1 MFRWWHHSKSI
12 KRLAIIYIMKHQ
24 ELISPLDNRYSQKI
38 IKLANNF
45 SESNLNKTRFEIE
58 IDWIIFLTTQGGK
71 NFKSLSAASKKNLL
85 KIKMSFDDK
94 SAKKIKAIE
103 SRTNHDVKAV
113 EYFIRDEM
121 SKYSNLK
128 KYQHLVHFALTS
140 EDINSL
146 SYAVLL
152 RDAKDIY
159 LKKLNVLIK
168 DLNTKSKSW
177 ASIPVLARTHGQAAS
192 PSTLGK
198 EIKVFQ
204 HRLSRQRDILKKM
217 KPLAKFGGATG
228 NFHTLDLSDSRIDWL
243 SKTKKFLSLFN
254 VDQNPMTTQIEPH
267 DGIAEISHCIQ
278 RINNILIDLN
288 QDVWIYISNDI
299 FKLKLKDGEI
309 GSSTMPH
316 KVNPIDFEN
325 SEGNLGLS
333 SSLMSFFAE
342 KLTKSRLQRDLSDS
356 TVLRNLGV
364 GFGYSYLGITSCMN
378 GLTKIQPNKKI
389 ARNELSKN
397 WQVLAEAIQIVMKL
411 EGYDNAYEEI
421 KNKTRGQSLDKDSY
435 LKIIN
440 DLNIST
446 ESKQKLK
453 KLTPLNYLGIASKL
467 AKS

>member
-1 MFRWWHHSKSI
+1 
-12 KRLAIIYIMKHQ
+12 MKHQ

-38 IKLANNF
+38 IELANNF
-45 SESNLNKTRFEIE
+45 SESNLNRTRFEIE
-58 IDWIIFLTTQGGK
+58 IDWIIFLTTQCGE
-71 NFKSLSAASKKNLL
+71 NFISLSSAAKKNLL
-85 KIKMSFDDK
+85 KIKMGFDNK
-94 SAKKIKAIE
+94 SAKRIKAIE

-113 EYFIRDEM
+113 EYFIREEM
-121 SKYSNLK
+121 GKYSNLK
-128 KYQHLVHFALTS
+128 KYQHIVHFALTS

-159 LKKLNVLIK
+159 LRKLDVLIK
-168 DLNTKSKSW
+168 DLGSKSKAW

-198 EIKVFQ
+198 EVKVFH
-204 HRLSRQRDILKKM
+204 HRLSRQKDIIKKM

-228 NFHTLDLSDSRIDWL
+228 NFHTLDLSDASINWV
-243 SKTKKFLSLFN
+243 SKTKKFLSLFK
-254 VDQNPMTTQIEPH
+254 VHQNPITTQIEPH

-288 QDVWIYISNDI
+288 QDMWIYISHNI

-333 SSLMSFFAE
+333 SSLMGFFAE

-364 GFGYSYLGITSCMN
+364 GFGYSYLGITSCMS
-378 GLTKIQPNKKI
+378 GLSKIQPNKEI
-389 ARNELSKN
+389 AHNELSEN

-411 EGYDNAYEEI
+411 EGYNNAYEEI
-421 KNKTRGQSLDKDSY
+421 KTKTRGQSMDKDSY
-435 LKIIN
+435 FKII
-440 DLNIST
+440 DELNIRN